1 MPPIPD
7 LQDLLAGAVIA
18 GAVGIAGATALGL
31 GLFFAAEARRRRRTE
46 RSARDLLAGG
56 QLSAALGAARF
67 GKRADR
73 RELLAAATAARHL
86 LRLDLAR
93 DLLARAGE
101 GRGSRD
107 PEVWCELGL
116 LAAYEGRFAA
126 AAEAFD
132 RAGGKGADD
141 LRLDLHRAW
150 LDLLRGETAT
160 ACRRFAPL
168 AAGLESRWQEEAE
181 GGEPETAELLL
192 QAAALWE
199 ACGDRPRADWA
210 RREGRAAAPESRL
223 WQRIAPER
231 SATSVTIGRS

>member
-1 MPPIPD
+1 VLSLPD
-7 LQDLLAGAVIA
+7 LQDLLAGVVVA
-18 GAVGIAGATALGL
+18 GAIGVAAVSVLGL
-31 GLFFAAEARRRRRTE
+31 GLFFAAALRRRRRPE
-46 RSARDLLAGG
+46 RSARDLLASG
-56 QLSAALGAARF
+56 QLSAALAAARF

-86 LRLDLAR
+86 LRLDQAR
-93 DLLARAGE
+93 ELLARLGGE
-101 GRGSRD
+101 IRD
-107 PEVWCELGL
+107 PEAWRELGL

-126 AAEAFD
+126 AEAAFD
-132 RAGGKGADD
+132 RAARPGGTGAAG
-141 LRLDLHRAW
+141 LELHRAW
-150 LDLLRGETAT
+150 LDLLRGDTAA

-168 AAGLESRWQEEAE
+168 AAGLEALADPERAE
-181 GGEPETAELLL
+181 PATAEQLL

-223 WQRIAPER
+223 WQRMAPER